1 MYHQTVCSCHVMY
14 AFQSES
20 TLYSWLNVKELLA
33 RSRHKIWSLSDSNW
47 TWTHNHLVCKWT
59 LNHLAKLVK
68 WLSCVVS
75 TYLFG
80 AFDCMF
86 LTDCIFFTNQVVV
99 GLSHVAVMYHQLTMF
114 LLFPIIAGPFRRFS
128 TCMWQNTYI
137 NTVRYVMVYSDV
149 ESIASRIKILMKVTS
164 I

>member
-47 TWTHNHLVCKWT
+47 TWTHNHLVCKRT

-99 GLSHVAVMYHQLTMF
+99 GLSHVAVMYHQLNNVF
-114 LLFPIIAGPFRRFS
+114 IISYNCRSFQEIFNLHVTKHIHKYCKVCNGVQWCR
-128 TCMWQNTYI
+128 I
-137 NTVRYVMVYSDV
+137 NSF
-149 ESIASRIKILMKVTS
+149 
-164 I
+164 